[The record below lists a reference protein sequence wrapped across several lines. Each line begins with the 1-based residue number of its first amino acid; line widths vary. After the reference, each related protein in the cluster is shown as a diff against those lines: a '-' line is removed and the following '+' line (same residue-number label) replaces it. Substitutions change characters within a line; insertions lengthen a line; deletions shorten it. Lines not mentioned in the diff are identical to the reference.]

1 MININSLSF
10 KEFTVGDKRVH
21 RRLQVSFKVST
32 TSGKHYV
39 PWKKNKNMS
48 VEEASL
54 VEVKIEAG
62 LERLARAIRQQEWT
76 GMMG

>member
-1 MININSLSF
+1 MYH
-10 KEFTVGDKRVH
+10 E
-21 RRLQVSFKVST
+21 
-32 TSGKHYV
+32 
-39 PWKKNKNMS
+39 KKTKNVS

-76 GMMG
+76 GMMA